1 VVDKADRVF
10 RIELAVLAFLVMLLL
25 YIQGVMSLILGA
37 IFLIGLL
44 IVIFSHSETMA
55 VKKT

>member
-1 VVDKADRVF
+1 MVDKADRVF
-10 RIELAVLAFLVMLLL
+10 RIELGALAILVMVLL
-25 YIQGVMSLILGA
+25 YIQGVISPVLGA

-55 VKKT
+55 VKKA

>member
-1 VVDKADRVF
+1 MVDKADRVF